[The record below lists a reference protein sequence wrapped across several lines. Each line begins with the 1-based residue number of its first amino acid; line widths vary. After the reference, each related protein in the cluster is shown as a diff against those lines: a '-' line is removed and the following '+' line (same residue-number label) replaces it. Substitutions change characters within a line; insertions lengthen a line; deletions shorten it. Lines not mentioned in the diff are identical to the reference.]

1 MREILSIKVRKA
13 RKEDLNDILRIL
25 SSSFERELEKI
36 FGDSFEGK
44 EILRRAIESLDEL
57 KGIYVA
63 ESMKKVLG
71 CVGISAKELD
81 FKIPIGRE
89 AIKSLGFTR
98 GLKAK
103 LLLSFFKE
111 KPKKNDICINY
122 LAVSKFYRNLGIGT
136 ALYNKVE
143 ELARLNNKSRIKV
156 WVSVENDDGLDFF
169 LKRNFQIAKMIDS
182 KFAEKHFGQRYWYLL
197 EKLI

>member
-1 MREILSIKVRKA
+1 MGEILSIRVRKA

-89 AIKSLGFTR
+89 VIKSLGFTK

-156 WVSVENDDGLDFF
+156 WVSVENDDGVDFF
-169 LKRNFQIAKMIDS
+169 LKRDFQIAKMIDS

>member
-1 MREILSIKVRKA
+1 MGEILSIRVRKA

-89 AIKSLGFTR
+89 VIKSLGFTK

>member
-89 AIKSLGFTR
+89 VIKSLGFTK